1 VSIASIAPVR
11 EPSFPVPVVVPP
23 MEPAPAPADGSPSS
37 HPPAGDPSPFAR
49 LLHGLGSEVQRGE
62 TLVRGAVAS
71 ASGGEL
77 STASLI
83 ALQAGVYRYSEV
95 VDLAARLV
103 DHATTA
109 LKTVV
114 QNQ

>member
-1 VSIASIAPVR
+1 VSIAPIR
-11 EPSFPVPVVVPP
+11 ESSFPVPMAIPSVGAHPLRS
-23 MEPAPAPADGSPSS
+23 EGSASP
-37 HPPAGDPSPFAR
+37 HLPQDDPSPFAR
-49 LLHGLGSEVQRGE
+49 LLQGLGSEVRRGE

-71 ASGGEL
+71 ASEGQL
-77 STASLI
+77 SAASLI
-83 ALQAGVYRYSEV
+83 ALQAGGYRYSEV

>member
-1 VSIASIAPVR
+1 VSIAPVR
-11 EPSFPVPVVVPP
+11 EPSSLPVSAPVGPVPTGPP
-23 MEPAPAPADGSPSS
+23 GSDGSRGAPAAGPSQ
-37 HPPAGDPSPFAR
+37 FAR

-77 STASLI
+77 SAASLI

>member
-1 VSIASIAPVR
+1 MSVAPVR
-11 EPSFPVPVVVPP
+11 ETPLPS
-23 MEPAPAPADGSPSS
+23 PAPPTSGPTALRSATG
-37 HPPAGDPSPFAR
+37 PPALDRTDGPSPFAR
-49 LLHGLGSEVQRGE
+49 ILHGLGHEVQRGE

-77 STASLI
+77 SPASLI